1 VVHEATLTLG
11 LPHTNRWGLAEDALM
26 KYAGHL
32 HWSWIASTIGTPLS
46 HLRTIDGGEV
56 YATFFFVEEVFPS
69 GAPIEGFQLD
79 DALRFRIEQRAFKG
93 IAIEGQII
101 FDRIERLPEL
111 TLDASPI
118 APSAGRGRHPYLRFG
133 NIFITP
139 EGGNRQLRVAA
150 PANGDFSRFPALP
163 NDDNPYQ
170 LTRAAQASGHLG
182 LLDEPWQPAAPG
194 HDGFDVMYAIDPE
207 RDTNGAGLVYFAN
220 YFAFMDAA
228 DRTAAAACAVP
239 AVRDCDGRLVQS
251 RHTAFYGN
259 VDVTGRLRT
268 RVGFF
273 LDPEQPS
280 LVGVRYSMHREED
293 GVMICLSEAIK
304 RCVHA

>member
-32 HWSWIASTIGTPLS
+32 HWSSVAATIGTPLS
-46 HLRTIDGGEV
+46 RLRTIDGGEV
-56 YATFFFVEEVFPS
+56 YATFYFVEEVFPS
-69 GAPIEGFQLD
+69 GAPIESLQLD
-79 DALRFRIEQRAFKG
+79 DALRFRIEQRAFKS
-93 IAIEGQII
+93 IALEGQII
-101 FDRIERLPEL
+101 FDRVERLPEL
-111 TLDASPI
+111 TCDASPI
-118 APSAGRGRHPYLRFG
+118 APSAGRGRHPYVRFG

-139 EGGNRQLRVAA
+139 EAGNCQLRVAA

-170 LTRAAQASGHLG
+170 LTRSAQASGNLG
-182 LLDEPWQPAAPG
+182 LLDEPWKSADPG
-194 HDGFDVMYAIDPE
+194 REGFDVMYAIDPD

-220 YFAFMDAA
+220 FFAFMDAA
-228 DRTAAAACAVP
+228 ERTAAANAVP

-251 RHTAFYGN
+251 RRTAFYGN

-268 RVGFF
+268 RVWFF
-273 LDPEQPS
+273 LDPKQPS
-280 LVGVRYSMHREED
+280 LIGARYAMHREED

-304 RCVHA
+304 RILHV